1 MICVEEDGVGER
13 VVASGACQQL
23 VKQHDYEIQGNMQN
37 LVYNRLVVAS
47 DGYQLWIDLSPVNL
61 SSRIAWLILSAVK
74 IWYNQIKFILNPI
87 WLT

>member
-47 DGYQLWIDLSPVNL
+47 DGYQLWIDLSC
-61 SSRIAWLILSAVK
+61 
-74 IWYNQIKFILNPI
+74 
-87 WLT
+87 